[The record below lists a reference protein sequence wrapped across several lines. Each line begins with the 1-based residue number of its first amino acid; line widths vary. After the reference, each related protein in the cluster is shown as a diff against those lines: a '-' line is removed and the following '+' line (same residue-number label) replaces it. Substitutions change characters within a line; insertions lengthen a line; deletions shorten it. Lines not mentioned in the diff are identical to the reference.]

1 MIRFDDVSF
10 EYVTPGGRVPALR
23 SLSFALER
31 GETLAVV
38 GANGSGKSTLARL
51 ANGLLL
57 PTLGRVEVDGMETR
71 GVDTIWDVRRRVG
84 IVFQNPDNQ
93 IVGTVVEEDIAFGPE
108 NLGVEPAEIGR
119 RVEEALSAVG
129 LEGFE
134 RREPHLL
141 SGGQKQRLALAGA
154 LAMRPDYLVLDEPT
168 SMLDP
173 QGSQDVLAVL
183 VALRAHSHGVLHITH
198 DLSDAARAD
207 RVLVL
212 ANGEAVFIGTPDEL
226 LGDAG
231 RLEAWGLGLPALGI
245 LGCELRKR
253 GGSVPVAALDAD
265 SVVSALC
272 HLS

>member
-10 EYVTPGGRVPALR
+10 EYVTPSGPVPALR
-23 SLSFALER
+23 GLSFLLER
-31 GETLAVV
+31 SETLAVV

-57 PTLGRVEVDGMETR
+57 PTSGRVEVDGLDTR
-71 GVDTIWDVRRRVG
+71 GEDTIWDVRRRVG

-108 NLGVEPAEIGR
+108 NLGVEPSEIGR

-183 VALRAHSHGVLHITH
+183 TALKARSHGVLHITH
-198 DLSDAARAD
+198 DLSDVARAD

-212 ANGEAVFIGTPDEL
+212 ANGKAVFIGTPGEM
-226 LGDAG
+226 LGDPG

-245 LGCELRKR
+245 LGRELRTR
-253 GGSVPVAALDAD
+253 GISVPASALDTD

-272 HLS
+272 RSS